1 VVRGFRRALARI
13 GTVAVLALAGTL
25 VVAPAA
31 QAQEVD
37 SYVAL
42 GDSFSSGN
50 GTFFPD
56 RSLSCYR
63 SSYSY
68 PPLVDRLRPNTDLD
82 FRACSG
88 ATTSDVVSRQVGA
101 LNAGTDLVSIT
112 VGGNDIGF
120 TDLIIACGGTFSP
133 TCSSAVATANN
144 RITSELP
151 GKLDAVYAA
160 IRAGAPNARAVA
172 VLGYGRFFGS
182 NLSCAA
188 AKGITSTEAGLL
200 NGIADNLDAV
210 IGARAAAAGFSYV
223 SAIGPFTGHDVCAA
237 DPWLNGRGYSLPD
250 IFHPTR
256 SGYRNGYVPMVRSVF
271 G

>member
-1 VVRGFRRALARI
+1 MAA
-13 GTVAVLALAGTL
+13 LALAGTL

-68 PPLVDRLRPNTDLD
+68 PALVDRQRPNTELD

-88 ATTSDVVSRQVGA
+88 ATTSDVISRQVGA
-101 LNAGTDLVSIT
+101 LDAGTDLVSIT
-112 VGGNDIGF
+112 IGGNDIGF
-120 TDLIIACGGTFSP
+120 VDLIIACGGTFSP
-133 TCSSAVATANN
+133 TCSSAVATAND

-151 GKLDAVYAA
+151 GELDAVYAA

-188 AKGITSTEAGLL
+188 ARGITSTEAGLL
-200 NGIADNLDAV
+200 NGVSDNLDAV
-210 IGARAAAAGFSYV
+210 IGARAAAAGFSYA

-237 DPWLNGRGYSLPD
+237 DPWLNGRGFSLPD

-256 SGYRNGYVPMVRSVF
+256 SGYRNGYAPLVRSVF

>member
-1 VVRGFRRALARI
+1 MRLALGSLVTAL
-13 GTVAVLALAGTL
+13 VAVLLGA
-25 VVAPAA
+25 APPA
-31 QAQEVD
+31 QAAAP

-42 GDSFSSGN
+42 GDSYSSGTGARTYLDD
-50 GTFFPD
+50 GTTCQ
-56 RSLSCYR
+56 RSVYA
-63 SSYSY
+63 Y
-68 PPLVDRLRPNTDLD
+68 PALLASAKGYALT

-88 ATTSDVVSRQVGA
+88 ATTSDVVSRQVSA
-101 LNAGTDLVSIT
+101 LDAGTDLVSIT
-112 VGGNDIGF
+112 AGGNDIGF

-256 SGYRNGYVPMVRSVF
+256 SGYRNGYAPMVRSVF